1 MPNKLNDLS
10 SEVRILELEVKKL
23 ELENRIVELKETAQE
38 MRTTFEMLPDNFWSA
53 VEKNATIQQ
62 QSKTIEELKDR
73 NIEDLKEL
81 YELYEAELSR
91 FKHVISARDLTIN
104 SLTSMCQS
112 GGTERNKLA
121 STIDELKE
129 TIRLERIDHTAE
141 RSVLNQKYHDDLR
154 SQKATIKHL
163 YNRIDELEH
172 GNDGRVAFLHG
183 EVEGLEAELS
193 ARRKDSEVLMKVVE
207 AVRKMTDRDHTRS
220 QLNNLG
226 LITYYGTKIDSEE

>member
-1 MPNKLNDLS
+1 MITEK
-10 SEVRILELEVKKL
+10 ELYERCRCVEFLQLGIIEKRL
-23 ELENRIVELKETAQE
+23 RQNLGIDENE
-38 MRTTFEMLPDNFWSA
+38 P
-53 VEKNATIQQ
+53 
-62 QSKTIEELKDR
+62 TIEDLKDQ
-73 NIEDLKEL
+73 NINDLKEL

-193 ARRKDSEVLMKVVE
+193 ARRKDSEVLMKV
-207 AVRKMTDRDHTRS
+207 ADIVRDDTIGCSGALGMIGSLLTDY
-220 QLNNLG
+220 LG
-226 LITYYGTKIDSEE
+226 PPEGPHIDDLYEVSVTYAFLEMP